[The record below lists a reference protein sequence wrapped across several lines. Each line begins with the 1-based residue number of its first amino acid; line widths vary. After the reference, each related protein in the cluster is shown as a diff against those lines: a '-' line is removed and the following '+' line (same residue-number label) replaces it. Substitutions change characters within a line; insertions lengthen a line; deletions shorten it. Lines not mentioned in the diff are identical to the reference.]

1 MNESIKL
8 EKVKKSCNTTAKI
21 AKICKI
27 IMIVLA
33 AISMMG
39 SIVCFVYQNQ
49 IDEGME
55 QITSGNV
62 VDKNGGMIVWDVDE
76 LEFDGMFDIS
86 FSTDELLGNGEY
98 GLLSALYC
106 LVGMIVLVIAA
117 VMFGIIQKIFDTIKK
132 SETPFSDEVLN
143 KLKVLFIVATVFMGI
158 TIRIGFGVF
167 TGLICWCIYNIFEYG
182 YVIQKQIDETL

>member
-62 VDKNGGMIVWDVDE
+62 VDKNGGMIVWDVQY
-76 LEFDGMFDIS
+76 S
-86 FSTDELLGNGEY
+86 
-98 GLLSALYC
+98 
-106 LVGMIVLVIAA
+106 IV
-117 VMFGIIQKIFDTIKK
+117 
-132 SETPFSDEVLN
+132 SNWRSN
-143 KLKVLFIVATVFMGI
+143 
-158 TIRIGFGVF
+158 
-167 TGLICWCIYNIFEYG
+167 N
-182 YVIQKQIDETL
+182 